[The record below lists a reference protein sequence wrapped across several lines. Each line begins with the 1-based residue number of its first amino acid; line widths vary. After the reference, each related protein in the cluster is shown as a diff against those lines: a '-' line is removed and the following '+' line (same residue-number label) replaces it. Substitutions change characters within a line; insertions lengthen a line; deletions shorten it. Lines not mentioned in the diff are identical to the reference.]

1 MISTLVH
8 RIPYQK
14 EKPICSKPRRCHK
27 VFKTHEISVL
37 EGMGEIHPK
46 LRGRF
51 KFVQEEE
58 ST

>member
-1 MISTLVH
+1 MYIVH
-8 RIPYQK
+8 PAKWKGQLD
-14 EKPICSKPRRCHK
+14 SKPRRCHK